1 MKSFFTQLVIRTRRA
16 LWAIIVAY
24 MLGMH
29 NFYKGEEKTTEDIVI
44 TIELNETR
52 ENGAPKD

>member
-1 MKSFFTQLVIRTRRA
+1 MKRLFYEFTVRTRRV

-29 NFYKGEEKTTEDIVI
+29 NFYKGEDQTPDSIAHVEVSKAQEDG
-44 TIELNETR
+44 E
-52 ENGAPKD
+52 P